1 LNKAAPGHNIFTIAD
16 ENVALPPGVF
26 LKRVQPSVV
35 GVTVDVP
42 TKKNL
47 PVQVDWVG
55 RLAEHLILT
64 EVKLN
69 PENVWV
75 IGGKQILRNVST
87 IYTEEVP
94 LDNIRKTGTVNVN
107 LMFDLASVKIAP
119 GSTDRIKVE
128 YVAKERPQ

>member
-1 LNKAAPGHNIFTIAD
+1 MNKAAPGHNTFTIAD

-35 GVTVDVP
+35 EVTVDVP
-42 TKKNL
+42 TKKKL

-64 EVKLN
+64 EVKLS
-69 PENVWV
+69 PKNVWV
-75 IGGKQILRNVST
+75 LGGKRILKNVST
-87 IYTEEVP
+87 IYTEEVS
-94 LDNIRKTGTVNVN
+94 LDNIRTTGTVNVN

-119 GSTDRIKVE
+119 DSKDRIKVE
-128 YVAKERPQ
+128 YVAEERLQ